1 METQITFDSI
11 LNHKLGAGKYHWIS
25 LLILCL
31 VDLNDGVELLSMSLI
46 LPILKR
52 EWSISNFNLEVLS
65 SIFYLG
71 MMFGALITGK
81 IADKYGRKPTIL
93 YASIIQ
99 FIVCL
104 SFSTVNSL
112 FFLIVLR
119 FLYGFVFGFS
129 LPLTISMVSEIFPLK
144 FRGKCI
150 ILTNFHTSIGKVY
163 AIILAYFIL
172 TDFNTG
178 NWRLL
183 MIICSISSLI
193 VILGMVLYVKES
205 PRFLISIEKFDEAFE
220 IIDHIGRINKGVQEY
235 IPLTEKEKQGLKN
248 FQKKTFKSD
257 EQASVKML
265 FSKKCWGVT
274 YRLWIIW
281 FSLIFFE
288 FGSLVVLPFIFAD
301 QKKGFESILLAIA
314 GELPS
319 LILAIYLIDLK
330 NLGRKNSLTM
340 SCFILGF
347 LNFVAYFLGDSAF
360 FSVVLSIQRF
370 FMKNSFSMLIPLTSE
385 LYNTNYRTVGYG
397 YATSVG
403 RFAATI
409 CPYLLFS
416 MFFWDV
422 YSCFLIFAVLCLL
435 STVAGGTLKFE
446 TAGKDLDSFLVE
458 KEMVLYSP
466 C

>member
-1 METQITFDSI
+1 MDLQITFDSI
-11 LNHKLGAGKYHWIS
+11 LESKLGAGKYQWIS

-81 IADKYGRKPTIL
+81 IADKHGRKPTIL

-99 FIVCL
+99 FIVCI
-104 SFSTVNSL
+104 SFSMVNSL
-112 FFLIVLR
+112 FLLIVLR
-119 FLYGFVFGFS
+119 FFYGFVFGFS

-193 VILGMVLYVKES
+193 VIIGMVFYVKES

-220 IIDHIGRINKGVQEY
+220 IIDHIGRTNKGVHNY
-235 IPLTEKEKQGLKN
+235 RPLTEKEKNGLKN
-248 FQKKTFKSD
+248 YQKNTFKPN

-288 FGSLVVLPFIFAD
+288 FGSLFVLPFIFAD
-301 QKKGFESILLAIA
+301 QKKGFGSILLAIA

-330 NLGRKNSLTM
+330 NLGRKNSLTL

-347 LNFVAYFLGDSAF
+347 LNVVAYFLGDSAL
-360 FSVVLSIQRF
+360 FSIVLSIQRF

-397 YATSVG
+397 YATSIG

-409 CPYLLFS
+409 CPYLLLS
-416 MFFWDV
+416 MFVWDV
-422 YSCFLIFAVLCLL
+422 YSCFLIFAILCLV
-435 STVAGGTLKFE
+435 STAAGWTLKFE
-446 TAGKDLDSFLVE
+446 TAGKYLDSFLVE
-458 KEMVLYSP
+458 EEMVLYSP
-466 C
+466 S